1 VNFLEAIVPLDGGA
15 IKDVLFQLKGEIEN
29 LFAVIGGENDGKCTL
44 SVIIDEALVKS
55 KDLHA
60 GNMIRSAAK
69 HIQGGGGGQPFF
81 ATAGGKNPDGL
92 KAAIEEVKGMIS

>member
-1 VNFLEAIVPLDGGA
+1 MDGGA
-15 IKDVLFQLKGEIEN
+15 IKDILFQLKGEVDTF
-29 LFAVIGGENDGKCTL
+29 FAVIGGEKDGKCTL
-44 SVIIDEALVKS
+44 TVMIDEEVVKA

-60 GNMIRSAAK
+60 GNLVRSAAK

-92 KAAIEEVKGMIS
+92 QAAIEEVKGEL